1 MDPVSLI
8 VAALVNG
15 ILNGLQRTGEQIVVD
30 GYAALKSAI
39 IRKYGVGHIN
49 QLEQDPQSSVI
60 QNLVKEDLRRA
71 GADRDTD
78 IERLAQRL
86 LTIVSTPQ
94 WQGTSQGGQSS
105 MNSSQQF
112 EQIEREGGRQAV
124 REVVERHIHNVIQI
138 SATYPVRNSTDL
150 LSTNIGNVRDIP
162 VNIRNAV
169 SALHKQIRDIIQQ
182 VAMQIAERQYT
193 SAEQAITGMQLLYTD
208 HQRATQLVQ
217 ADKKVAISA
226 QALKITVDLFADLN
240 QMILQSIEQSTSTR
254 STTQLLLGNAILVYE
269 LTDYVIDYIESF
281 TVQGVDEI
289 MRLHD
294 ENKQKIA
301 DLRREQKDLEISVQ
315 APIVDASVRDRIL
328 DNIKQRERSITYLEQ
343 AWQSYV
349 TDITGARKDLLKI
362 RDQVPTLEAMRKD
375 AKVQINLIQAVAM
388 LQILKQNIG
397 TLTDTV
403 LRLESIKLH
412 SITPNTL
419 SKLFI
424 VS

>member
-49 QLEQDPQSSVI
+49 QLEQDPQSPVI

-328 DNIKQRERSITYLEQ
+328 DNIKQRERSKT
-343 AWQSYV
+343 
-349 TDITGARKDLLKI
+349 
-362 RDQVPTLEAMRKD
+362 
-375 AKVQINLIQAVAM
+375 
-388 LQILKQNIG
+388 
-397 TLTDTV
+397 
-403 LRLESIKLH
+403 
-412 SITPNTL
+412 
-419 SKLFI
+419 
-424 VS
+424 

>member
-1 MDPVSLI
+1 
-8 VAALVNG
+8 
-15 ILNGLQRTGEQIVVD
+15 
-30 GYAALKSAI
+30 
-39 IRKYGVGHIN
+39 
-49 QLEQDPQSSVI
+49 
-60 QNLVKEDLRRA
+60 
-71 GADRDTD
+71 
-78 IERLAQRL
+78 
-86 LTIVSTPQ
+86 
-94 WQGTSQGGQSS
+94 
-105 MNSSQQF
+105 
-112 EQIEREGGRQAV
+112 
-124 REVVERHIHNVIQI
+124 
-138 SATYPVRNSTDL
+138 VRNSTDL

>member
-1 MDPVSLI
+1 
-8 VAALVNG
+8 
-15 ILNGLQRTGEQIVVD
+15 
-30 GYAALKSAI
+30 
-39 IRKYGVGHIN
+39 
-49 QLEQDPQSSVI
+49 
-60 QNLVKEDLRRA
+60 
-71 GADRDTD
+71 
-78 IERLAQRL
+78 
-86 LTIVSTPQ
+86 
-94 WQGTSQGGQSS
+94 
-105 MNSSQQF
+105 
-112 EQIEREGGRQAV
+112 
-124 REVVERHIHNVIQI
+124 
-138 SATYPVRNSTDL
+138 
-150 LSTNIGNVRDIP
+150 
-162 VNIRNAV
+162 
-169 SALHKQIRDIIQQ
+169 
-182 VAMQIAERQYT
+182 
-193 SAEQAITGMQLLYTD
+193 
-208 HQRATQLVQ
+208 
-217 ADKKVAISA
+217 
-226 QALKITVDLFADLN
+226 
-240 QMILQSIEQSTSTR
+240 
-254 STTQLLLGNAILVYE
+254 
-269 LTDYVIDYIESF
+269 
-281 TVQGVDEI
+281 